1 MKNITDRR
9 IFLPTLLFAFFVAFS
24 SSFWAETSQAAE
36 EELQA
41 GFSAIWENGIGS
53 GFRKGARNLGVALG
67 PGLGLEIL
75 GSKKSHHLALAFGHY
90 GWILSNLLA
99 EGKWYQGNFE
109 VRGNL
114 FAGGQFHPHGRYVVG
129 GSVGPRY
136 NFITDSPWV
145 PYVGGAVGL
154 SATDIREDDLS
165 TTFEFNIQIGFGT
178 HYFFR
183 EDVSMTMEVR
193 GFHLSNA
200 GIEHPNCGTNTV
212 MFLIGTS
219 WFF

>member
-1 MKNITDRR
+1 MRNSTDWR
-9 IFLPTLLFAFFVAFS
+9 ILLPTLLFVFFFAFS
-24 SSFWAETSQAAE
+24 SSVWAETSQAAKV
-36 EELQA
+36 ELQA
-41 GFSAIWENGIGS
+41 GFSAIWKNDIGS
-53 GFRKGARNLGVALG
+53 GFRKGARNLGFAAG
-67 PGLGLEIL
+67 PGLGFEIF
-75 GSKKSHHLALAFGHY
+75 GNNKSHDLALAFGHY
-90 GWILSNLLA
+90 GWILSDLLA
-99 EGKWYQGNFE
+99 EGKRYHGNFE

-114 FAGGQFHPHGRYVVG
+114 FAGGQFDPHGRYVVG

-136 NFITDSPWV
+136 NFITNSPWV

-154 SATDIREDDLS
+154 SATDIREDELS
-165 TTFEFNIQIGFGT
+165 TTFEFNVQIGFGT

-183 EDVSMTMEVR
+183 EDVSITMEVR

-200 GIEHPNCGTNTV
+200 DIEHPNYGTNTV